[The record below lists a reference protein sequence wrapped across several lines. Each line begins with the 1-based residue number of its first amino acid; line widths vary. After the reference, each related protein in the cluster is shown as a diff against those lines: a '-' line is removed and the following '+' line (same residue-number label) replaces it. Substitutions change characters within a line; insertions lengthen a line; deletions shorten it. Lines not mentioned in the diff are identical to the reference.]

1 MIDLVTQSAF
11 AEIAALLVLAAGVG
25 FIGLQLRQPLIVS
38 FIGVGLLAGPAAL
51 GIARSQDQI
60 DLLAEL
66 GVAVLLFLVGAKLDV
81 KLVRSLGAVAVI
93 TGLGQVLFTSVFGY
107 LIGLALGLGWVAS
120 LYVAVALT
128 FSSTIIIVK
137 LLSDKREIDSLHG
150 QVALGFLIVQDL
162 VVVLAMVVL
171 STIGFGAAAE
181 DGGLWP
187 VLRTVGSAA
196 LLLLCVLGFVRYVAD
211 PLTERLA
218 RAPELL
224 ITFAIGLTAMLA
236 AVADG
241 IGLGKEIGGLLAGVA
256 VASTPY
262 REAIAARLAP
272 LRDFLLLFFFIA
284 LGSHIDLS
292 LIGANIGAA
301 VVFSLFVLIGNPLIV
316 LAIMGAMGYRKRTG
330 FLAGLTVAQISEFSL
345 VFVAMGVGLGHVGAD
360 ALGLVTLVGLIT
372 IAVSTYMITYSHQL
386 YALFEPVL
394 GPFERRGAPLE
405 AREPHAPRLGRF
417 DVVLF
422 GHGRFGAAIAARI
435 ARAGRRVLC
444 VDFNP
449 AELRA
454 ARAKGLAVAYGDA
467 SDPEFIADLPLSD
480 VKWVVAAMPSHATGV
495 THDDPRLALL
505 QGLRAAG
512 YAGEVAVVARSAIE
526 KQALLAAGATLAFEP
541 FDDAADRAVDLMA
554 LRAPPEG

>member
-1 MIDLVTQSAF
+1 MIELVTQSAF

-25 FIGLQLRQPLIVS
+25 FVGLQLRQPLIVS

-51 GIARSQDQI
+51 GLARSQDQI

-181 DGGLWP
+181 EGGLWP
-187 VLRTVGSAA
+187 VLRTVGAAAA
-196 LLLLCVLGFVRYVAD
+196 LLVFVLVFVRYGAD

-236 AVADG
+236 AISDG

-262 REAIAARLAP
+262 RETIASRLAP

-284 LGSHIDLS
+284 LGAHIDLS

-316 LAIMGAMGYRKRTG
+316 LVIMGAMGYRKRTG

-345 VFVAMGVGLGHVGAD
+345 IFVAMGVGLGHVG
-360 ALGLVTLVGLIT
+360 
-372 IAVSTYMITYSHQL
+372 
-386 YALFEPVL
+386 P
-394 GPFERRGAPLE
+394 RRWG
-405 AREPHAPRLGRF
+405 
-417 DVVLF
+417 
-422 GHGRFGAAIAARI
+422 
-435 ARAGRRVLC
+435 
-444 VDFNP
+444 
-449 AELRA
+449 
-454 ARAKGLAVAYGDA
+454 
-467 SDPEFIADLPLSD
+467 
-480 VKWVVAAMPSHATGV
+480 W
-495 THDDPRLALL
+495 
-505 QGLRAAG
+505 
-512 YAGEVAVVARSAIE
+512 
-526 KQALLAAGATLAFEP
+526 
-541 FDDAADRAVDLMA
+541 
-554 LRAPPEG
+554 